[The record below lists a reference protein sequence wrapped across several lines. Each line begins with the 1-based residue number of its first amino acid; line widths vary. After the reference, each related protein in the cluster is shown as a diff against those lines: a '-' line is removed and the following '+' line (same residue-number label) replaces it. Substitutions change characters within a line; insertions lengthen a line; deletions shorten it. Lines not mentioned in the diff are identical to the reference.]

1 MLTRSVA
8 QEMGRRGL
16 AVNALMPSMPVPT
29 PSMLAH
35 TPELEEMVTEESF
48 AEATLRLAV
57 ADPSTTNGKVLYSE
71 DVLHPELGTRGWL
84 ASF

>member
-1 MLTRSVA
+1 
-8 QEMGRRGL
+8 
-16 AVNALMPSMPVPT
+16 
-29 PSMLAH
+29 
-35 TPELEEMVTEESF
+35 VTEESF

-84 ASF
+84 ASV